1 MRILMISDVYF
12 PRVNGVSTA
21 IMTLRRELIR
31 EGHAVTLIAPDYGS
45 VTADEKNI
53 IRIPARSVWLDPED
67 RIMASNKIA
76 ALIPH
81 LQTTAFDLVHIHTPF
96 IAHYAGL
103 KIARALGVP
112 VVETYHTFFEE
123 YLFHYVPLLPK
134 AFMRYLARAFSR
146 SQCAAL
152 DGLIVPSQPMLDTL
166 LRYGVDTHTQV
177 IPTGIELSDFSA
189 GDGSRFRAQHGIP
202 LTQPLLLFVGRIAHE
217 KNIGFLLHTLSHI
230 KQAHPDV
237 LLVLAGEGPAT
248 AALQR
253 QTARLKLDAHVRFVG
268 YLERSSDLLDCY
280 RAADLFVFS
289 SRTETQ
295 GLVLLEAMA
304 LGTPVVG
311 LAIMGTAEVLQHGRG
326 AHIAPDDVRG
336 FAHSVSD
343 LLSDPQARVMLKQ
356 SAIEYVQGWTAPEMT
371 RRLYRFYESVISM
384 AHTAV
389 ARNKKDI
396 PRLGRE
402 RTPKQIS

>member
-1 MRILMISDVYF
+1 
-12 PRVNGVSTA
+12 
-21 IMTLRRELIR
+21 
-31 EGHAVTLIAPDYGS
+31 
-45 VTADEKNI
+45 
-53 IRIPARSVWLDPED
+53 
-67 RIMASNKIA
+67 MA
-76 ALIPH
+76 
-81 LQTTAFDLVHIHTPF
+81 
-96 IAHYAGL
+96 
-103 KIARALGVP
+103 
-112 VVETYHTFFEE
+112 
-123 YLFHYVPLLPK
+123 
-134 AFMRYLARAFSR
+134 
-146 SQCAAL
+146 
-152 DGLIVPSQPMLDTL
+152 
-166 LRYGVDTHTQV
+166 YGVDTHTQV

-189 GDGSRFRAQHGIP
+189 GDGSRFRSQHDIP

-217 KNIGFLLHTLSHI
+217 KNIGFLLHTLTHI
-230 KQAHPDV
+230 KQAHPGV

-253 QTARLKLDAHVRFVG
+253 QTAHLKLDAHVRFVG

-304 LGTPVVG
+304 LGTVVG

-336 FAHSVSD
+336 FAHSVSA
-343 LLSDPQARVMLKQ
+343 LLSDPQARVTLKQ

-371 RRLYRFYESVISM
+371 RRLYRFYEYVISM

-396 PRLGRE
+396 PRLVRE

>member
-21 IMTLRRELIR
+21 IMTLRRELQR
-31 EGHAVTLIAPDYGS
+31 EGHEITLIAPDYGS
-45 VTADEKNI
+45 ATADEKNI

-67 RIMASNKIA
+67 RIMAPNKIA

-96 IAHYAGL
+96 VAHYAGL
-103 KIARALGVP
+103 KIARALAVP

-177 IPTGIELSDFSA
+177 IPTGIELSDFSG
-189 GDGSRFRAQHGIP
+189 GDGSRFRIRHGIP
-202 LTQPLLLFVGRIAHE
+202 PEQPLLLFVGRIAHE
-217 KNIGFLLHTLSHI
+217 KNIGFLLHTLVQI
-230 KQAHPDV
+230 KQTHPEV
-237 LLVLAGEGPAT
+237 LLVLAGEGPAA

-253 QTARLKLDAHVRFVG
+253 QTTRLKLDAQVRFVG
-268 YLERSSDLLDCY
+268 YLERSRELLDCY
-280 RAADLFVFS
+280 RAADIFIFS

-311 LAIMGTAEVLQHGRG
+311 LAMMGTAEVLRHGRG
-326 AHIAPDDVRG
+326 AHIAPDDVHG
-336 FAHSVSD
+336 FANTVSA
-343 LLSDPQARVMLKQ
+343 LLADPQARAALKQ
-356 SAIEYVQGWTAPEMT
+356 SAMEYVQEWTAPEMT
-371 RRLYRFYESVISM
+371 RRLSRFYAHLTGESG
-384 AHTAV
+384 V
-389 ARNKKDI
+389 AKAEASEI
-396 PRLGRE
+396 PRL
-402 RTPKQIS
+402 SS